1 MDDTELKRLVA
12 NQIEDLEII
21 KQVWLEY
28 LRVPEHR
35 VLEERMRLLELA
47 DQSGWPLEIVELIEN
62 VDGRELWNL
71 KDSILEAEA
80 NGSWDELLQESS
92 SSIPSP

>member
-12 NQIEDLEII
+12 NQIEDLEIM

-35 VLEERMRLLELA
+35 VPEERIRLLALA
-47 DQSGWPLEIVELIEN
+47 DQSGWPPEIVELIEN

-71 KDSILEAEA
+71 RDSILEAEA
-80 NGSWDELLQESS
+80 TGSWNELLQEGSS
-92 SSIPSP
+92 TPSP